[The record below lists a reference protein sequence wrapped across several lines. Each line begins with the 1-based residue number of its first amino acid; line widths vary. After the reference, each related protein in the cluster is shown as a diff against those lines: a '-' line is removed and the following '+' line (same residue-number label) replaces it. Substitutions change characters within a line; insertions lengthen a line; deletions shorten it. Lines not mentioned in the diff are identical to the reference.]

1 MKEVIPLGKKEEGVY
16 EYSVESGEDK
26 DLRREIFKR
35 LAERN
40 WPLLG
45 LKSTEMSLEDIFL
58 RLTGG
63 KPVEYRQSSVEE
75 DLEDSREA
83 AAKAAQAARNPQP
96 EPANEEEEE
105 Q

>member
-1 MKEVIPLGKKEEGVY
+1 MEGS
-16 EYSVESGEDK
+16 EGT

-63 KPVEYRQSSVEE
+63 KPVEYRQNSADEA
-75 DLEDSREA
+75 LEDSKEE
-83 AAKAAQAARNPQP
+83 AAQAAAQAAQP
-96 EPANEEEEE
+96 VLDAPAADKEDAE